1 MIWRI
6 NWVCLMSKYVCTS
19 VVNNVCVAWDKLDER
34 QVLDGLFALSYD
46 DAWKIG
52 MATALL
58 FSVAWVFN
66 QIYAFTKRT

>member
-1 MIWRI
+1 MIWQI
-6 NWVCLMSKYVCTS
+6 NWVCLMAKYVCTS
-19 VVNNVCVAWDKLDER
+19 VVNNVCVSWAELDEN
-34 QVLDGLFALSYD
+34 QALNSFFATSYD

-52 MATALL
+52 IATALL